1 MMVEDDIQHL
11 ERIILS
17 SQHRPPLEGDQEEEG
32 GVGGADD
39 EVERA
44 EAGGGEVV
52 EGEGGDGREAFAQ
65 LPRPAEQQHRQPPKE
80 MWLVNPRLQPQVPG
94 TGRARR
100 NTKTPDFLGI
110 EKERDSPS
118 SQKLDL
124 SPTSAAQLL
133 DLPSPLTE
141 RLLSPVASPGSGD
154 SPTPPLS
161 TRATPLATPDTS
173 PDTSTIEP
181 PGGLHQHT
189 WLSEDNV
196 LPKQDPRD
204 VLEANRHWSIGGGE
218 TEQGTHYPMLEW
230 TPRTKWQPPSL

>member
-1 MMVEDDIQHL
+1 M
-11 ERIILS
+11 
-17 SQHRPPLEGDQEEEG
+17 
-32 GVGGADD
+32 
-39 EVERA
+39 
-44 EAGGGEVV
+44 

-65 LPRPAEQQHRQPPKE
+65 LPRPAGQQHRQPPKE

-133 DLPSPLTE
+133 DLPSSLTE

-154 SPTPPLS
+154 SPTPLIS

-173 PDTSTIEP
+173 PDTSTIGP